1 MFVYRLSPF
10 PFPLL
15 AFFSPFPQT
24 ESLFTGWSLMDHPLG
39 SNPTLFFFFLFFLIS
54 FNKGSFS
61 YISDKKLVSIRMK
74 ATDYFL
80 KIFWSRYN
88 YVAWIRQTDQEPDLT
103 QSPFFSCG
111 WKMSIDLFMI
121 FWVFGGGFVIFCL
134 IFVIKGV
141 PGESGLSGGCSRVS
155 QDVLRVFRVCSRLFR
170 ECFEV
175 FRGVPGF
182 TDTGKGIFVL
192 N

>member
-1 MFVYRLSPF
+1 MKDVYSF
-10 PFPLL
+10 IH
-15 AFFSPFPQT
+15 
-24 ESLFTGWSLMDHPLG
+24 DILG
-39 SNPTLFFFFLFFLIS
+39 
-54 FNKGSFS
+54 
-61 YISDKKLVSIRMK
+61 V
-74 ATDYFL
+74 
-80 KIFWSRYN
+80 
-88 YVAWIRQTDQEPDLT
+88 
-103 QSPFFSCG
+103 
-111 WKMSIDLFMI
+111 
-121 FWVFGGGFVIFCL
+121 FWVLYFFCL

-155 QDVLRVFRVCSRLFR
+155 QGVLRVFRVCSRLFG